1 MKTHK
6 WADIKAR
13 SKPEVRAK
21 AAAIKHDLEQE
32 MRLADVRRMRGLT
45 QKTLADT
52 MGLPQPEVSKIERR
66 SDLYLR
72 TLRRFIEAAGGE
84 LVLLARF
91 PDGDVRVSFDEP
103 VEATE

>member
-21 AAAIKHDLEQE
+21 ANAIRHDLEQE

-52 MGLPQPEVSKIERR
+52 MGLPQPEVSKFERR
-66 SDLYLR
+66 YDLYLR
-72 TLRRFIEAAGGE
+72 TLRRFIVAAGGE
-84 LVLLARF
+84 LVVLARF

>member
-1 MKTHK
+1 MRTHK

-21 AAAIKHDLEQE
+21 AAAIKRDLEHQV
-32 MRLADVRRMRGLT
+32 RLAELRRMRGLT
-45 QKTLADT
+45 QQTLADA

-72 TLRRFIEAAGGE
+72 TLRRFVEASGGE

-103 VEATE
+103 VEAPE

>member
-1 MKTHK
+1 
-6 WADIKAR
+6 
-13 SKPEVRAK
+13 VRAK
-21 AAAIKHDLEQE
+21 AAAIKRELEQE

-72 TLRRFIEAAGGE
+72 TLRRFVEAAGGE

-103 VEATE
+103 VEPAQI

>member
-1 MKTHK
+1 
-6 WADIKAR
+6 
-13 SKPEVRAK
+13 
-21 AAAIKHDLEQE
+21 
-32 MRLADVRRMRGLT
+32 
-45 QKTLADT
+45 

-72 TLRRFIEAAGGE
+72 TLRRFVEASGGE

-103 VEATE
+103 VEAPE

>member
-13 SKPEVRAK
+13 SKPEVGAK

-91 PDGDVRVSFDEP
+91 PDGDVRISFDEP
-103 VEATE
+103 LDATD

>member
-6 WADIKAR
+6 WQDIKAR

-21 AAAIKHDLEQE
+21 AATIKRDLEQD

-103 VEATE
+103 AEAIE